1 MKYIL
6 FVLTTIFMVL
16 IVIQDLKYHHVRFWV
31 LLLHL
36 LFLTG
41 FFGTM
46 RSTNIILGIIMVVI
60 LIIYT
65 LMTTIFNDNTENID
79 YEEFH
84 IIDLI
89 YLVLAFSSSFLLR
102 TEYAYVPFYYLMI
115 PLIPAV
121 LFIVFYK
128 GEKLPFLTVLA
139 PLITV
144 YSFWAL
150 IV

>member
-16 IVIQDLKYHHVRFWV
+16 IVIQDLKYHQVRFWV

-46 RSTNIILGIIMVVI
+46 RSTSFILGIIMVVI

-65 LMTTIFNDNTENID
+65 IMYICSDKEYRENFD
-79 YEEFH
+79 EFH
-84 IIDLI
+84 IIDLMYI
-89 YLVLAFSSSFLLR
+89 VLAFSSSFLLR
-102 TEYAYVPFYYLMI
+102 TDYVQVPFYYLMI

-128 GEKLPFLTVLA
+128 GKELPFLTVLA

-150 IV
+150 LV